1 VSYIVRIDISECRV
15 LMEAAA
21 AVGKTHI
28 EACICADETK
38 SGVKIT
44 NHIFFKGKKLGMT
57 TKDVAF
63 DDLPESLKRALA
75 KENALQ
81 ELSAKEDASEDASE
95 DEELSVEIKARCAEV
110 AALEKAVSTMLSVG
124 LAAVKHKKR
133 PMTPSEKLKETTAKV
148 QVFNKGISINSA
160 GTSMTLSE
168 KVKET
173 TAKVQA
179 FNKESTSTSMI
190 LTETMKDMI
199 AKVQAINKEM
209 SINRA
214 GTSIAK
220 GRAPVPKIV
229 SVSKVVEAG
238 SATED
243 NGGKTVAPVA
253 KML

>member
-1 VSYIVRIDISECRV
+1 VSYVVRIDISECRV

-28 EACICADETK
+28 ETCICVDETK
-38 SGVKIT
+38 SGAKIT

-57 TKDVAF
+57 MKDVAF

-81 ELSAKEDASEDASE
+81 ELSAKENASE

-110 AALEKAVSTMLSVG
+110 AALEKAVSTMLSIG
-124 LAAVKHKKR
+124 WAAVKHKKR
-133 PMTPSEKLKETTAKV
+133 PTTPSEKLKETTAKV
-148 QVFNKGISINSA
+148 QAFNKGITTNGA
-160 GTSMTLSE
+160 GTSMTLAE

-179 FNKESTSTSMI
+179 FNKESTSTSMT
-190 LTETMKDMI
+190 LTETMRDMI
-199 AKVQAINKEM
+199 ARFQAINKEM

-214 GTSIAK
+214 GTSIAN
-220 GRAPVPKIV
+220 GCAPVPKIV
-229 SVSKVVEAG
+229 SVAKAVEAG

-243 NGGKTVAPVA
+243 NRGKTVAPIA

>member
-81 ELSAKEDASEDASE
+81 ELSAKENASEDASE
-95 DEELSVEIKARCAEV
+95 DEELSVEIKARRAEV

-124 LAAVKHKKR
+124 WAAVKHKKR
-133 PMTPSEKLKETTAKV
+133 PMTLT
-148 QVFNKGISINSA
+148 
-160 GTSMTLSE
+160 E

-179 FNKESTSTSMI
+179 FNKESTSTSTI

-199 AKVQAINKEM
+199 AKVQAINKEIT
-209 SINRA
+209 INRA

-220 GRAPVPKIV
+220 GRAPVPNIV

-238 SATED
+238 SATVD
-243 NGGKTVAPVA
+243 SGGKTVAPVA

>member
-1 VSYIVRIDISECRV
+1 MRIDISECRV

-28 EACICADETK
+28 ETCICVDETK
-38 SGVKIT
+38 SGAKIT

-57 TKDVAF
+57 MKDVAF

-81 ELSAKEDASEDASE
+81 ELSAKENASEDVSKDASEDKK
-95 DEELSVEIKARCAEV
+95 LSAEIKARDAEV

-124 LAAVKHKKR
+124 WAAVKHKKR
-133 PMTPSEKLKETTAKV
+133 PTTPSEKLKETTAKV
-148 QVFNKGISINSA
+148 QAFNKGITTNGA
-160 GTSMTLSE
+160 GTSMTLAE

-179 FNKESTSTSMI
+179 FNKESTSTSMT
-190 LTETMKDMI
+190 LTETMRDMI
-199 AKVQAINKEM
+199 ARFQAINKEM
-209 SINRA
+209 SINRG
-214 GTSIAK
+214 GTSIAN
-220 GRAPVPKIV
+220 GCAPVPKIV
-229 SVSKVVEAG
+229 SVSKAVEAG

-243 NGGKTVAPVA
+243 KGGKTVAPIA

>member
-1 VSYIVRIDISECRV
+1 VSYTVIIDISKCRA
-15 LMEAAA
+15 LTEAAA
-21 AVGKTHI
+21 ALDKPHLEFLTNAVDTKKGAHMTHY
-28 EACICADETK
+28 
-38 SGVKIT
+38 VYY
-44 NHIFFKGKKLGMT
+44 KGKKLGKTMR
-57 TKDVAF
+57 DVAF
-63 DDLPESLKRALA
+63 EDLCPSLKRAIT

-81 ELSAKEDASEDASE
+81 ELSAEENASE
-95 DEELSVEIKARCAEV
+95 DEELSVEEKAHCAEV

-124 LAAVKHKKR
+124 WAAVKHKKR
-133 PMTPSEKLKETTAKV
+133 PMTP
-148 QVFNKGISINSA
+148 
-160 GTSMTLSE
+160 SE

-179 FNKESTSTSMI
+179 FNKEISTNGAGTSMTLAEKVKETTAKVQAFNKGSASTSMT
-190 LTETMKDMI
+190 LTDTMKDMI
-199 AKVQAINKEM
+199 AKVEAINKEM

-214 GTSIAK
+214 NTSIAK
-220 GRAPVPKIV
+220 GRAPAPNIV

>member
-1 VSYIVRIDISECRV
+1 MRIDISECRV

-28 EACICADETK
+28 EACICVDETK
-38 SGVKIT
+38 SGAKIT

-57 TKDVAF
+57 MKDVAF

-75 KENALQ
+75 KENVLQ
-81 ELSAKEDASEDASE
+81 ELSAKENASEDASV
-95 DEELSVEIKARCAEV
+95 DEKLSAEIKARDAEV

-124 LAAVKHKKR
+124 WAAVKHKKR
-133 PMTPSEKLKETTAKV
+133 PTAPSEKLKETTAKV
-148 QVFNKGISINSA
+148 QAFNKGITTNGA
-160 GTSMTLSE
+160 GTSMTLAE

-179 FNKESTSTSMI
+179 FNKESTSTSMT
-190 LTETMKDMI
+190 LTETMRDMI
-199 AKVQAINKEM
+199 ARFQAINKEM
-209 SINRA
+209 SINRG
-214 GTSIAK
+214 GTSIAN
-220 GRAPVPKIV
+220 GCAPVPKIV
-229 SVSKVVEAG
+229 SVSKAVEAG

-243 NGGKTVAPVA
+243 KGGKTVAPIA